1 MRLLTKL
8 ENVTKNYGDI
18 TALDHVSLKVRQGEI
33 LTVAGPNGSGK
44 TTMLRIMAFIDTP
57 TSGEVHFHGVKVNDE
72 NRSQIRTKCTM
83 VFQKTALF
91 KTTVYKNI
99 AYGLKL
105 RGAFSKKEIDRR
117 VKDVLGLVKLNGYE
131 KRLAKK
137 LSGGE
142 QQRISLARA
151 LVLDTELLLLDE
163 PTANLDP
170 KNVSVIEETV
180 SRVNRERKNTVVMA
194 THNLFQAETITK
206 RAALLLGGKVV
217 EVGTA
222 QEIFRTPSRHLA
234 SFARLENVF
243 SGTSR
248 ILKEGTSL
256 IDVGDGVEI
265 EVALRKSG
273 KILVFVRPEDIIM
286 STKPISSSA
295 RNVFEGRIVEISD
308 LGSVVRLKVDA
319 GKRFVVQI
327 TKRSFNEMQ
336 LNVRSE
342 VFLTFKASSV
352 HVV

>member
-1 MRLLTKL
+1 MRPIIKL
-8 ENVTKNYGDI
+8 EDVTKNYADA
-18 TALDHVSLKVRQGEI
+18 TALDHVSLKVKQGEI
-33 LTVAGPNGSGK
+33 FTIAGPNGSGK
-44 TTMLRIMAFIDTP
+44 TTMLRIMALIDTP
-57 TSGEVHFHGVKVNDE
+57 TSGEVHFNSVKIGEE
-72 NRSQIRTKCTM
+72 NRSQIRSKCTM

-91 KTTVYKNI
+91 NTTVYKNI

-105 RGAFSKKEIDRR
+105 RRFSKKEIDER
-117 VKDVLGLVKLNGYE
+117 VKDVLDLVKLNGYE

-170 KNVSVIEETV
+170 KNMSIIEETV

-206 RAALLLGGKVV
+206 RAALLLGGKIV

-243 SGTSR
+243 SGVSR
-248 ILKEGTSL
+248 SLKEGTSL

-265 EVALRKSG
+265 EAALRKSG
-273 KILVFVRPEDIIM
+273 KISVFVRPEDIIL
-286 STKPISSSA
+286 SRKPISSSA
-295 RNVFEGRIVEISD
+295 RNVFKGRIVEVSD
-308 LGSVVRLKVDA
+308 LKSVVKLRVDA
-319 GKRFVVQI
+319 GKQFVVQI

-352 HVV
+352 HVI

>member
-1 MRLLTKL
+1 MKTLIKL
-8 ENVTKNYGDI
+8 KGVTKRYGEI
-18 TALDHVSLKVRQGEI
+18 TALDDVSLEVKEKEI
-33 LTVAGPNGSGK
+33 FTVLGPNGSGK
-44 TTMLRIMAFIDTP
+44 TTMLRIMASIDKSN
-57 TSGEVHFHGVKVNDE
+57 SGEVFFNGEKIDDK
-72 NRSQIRTKCTM
+72 NRSQARKRSTM
-83 VFQKTALF
+83 VFQKTTLF
-91 KTTVYKNI
+91 NTTVYKNI

-105 RGAFSKKEIDRR
+105 RKISKKETDER

-142 QQRISLARA
+142 QQRVSLARA

-170 KNVSVIEETV
+170 KNVSIIEETV
-180 SRVNRERKNTVVMA
+180 SRVNRERRNTVIMA

-222 QEIFRTPSRHLA
+222 QEIFRIPSRHLA

-248 ILKEGTSL
+248 IVKEGTSL

-265 EVALRKSG
+265 EAALRKSG
-273 KILVFVRPEDIIM
+273 KILVFVRPEDIIL
-286 STKPISSSA
+286 SRKPVSSSA
-295 RNVFEGRIVEISD
+295 RNVFKGRIMEISD

-319 GKRFVVQI
+319 GKQFVVQI

-336 LNVRSE
+336 LNVCSE

>member
-1 MRLLTKL
+1 MKPLTEL
-8 ENVTKNYGDI
+8 TDITKNYGNV
-18 TALDHVSLKVRQGEI
+18 TALDNVSLEVRQGEI
-33 LTVAGPNGSGK
+33 FTIAGPNGSGK
-44 TTMLRIMAFIDTP
+44 TTMLRLMAFIDTP
-57 TSGEVHFHGVKVNDE
+57 TSGEVHFNGVKVSDE

-91 KTTVYKNI
+91 NTTVYKNV

-105 RGAFSKKEIDRR
+105 RGFSKKEIDER
-117 VKDVLGLVKLNGYE
+117 VEDALGLVKLDGYE

-142 QQRISLARA
+142 QQRVSLARA
-151 LVLDTELLLLDE
+151 LVLNTELLLLDE

-170 KNVSVIEETV
+170 KNVSIIEETV

-206 RAALLLGGKVV
+206 RAALLLGGKIV

-222 QEIFRTPSRHLA
+222 QEIFRTPSKHLA

-243 SGTSR
+243 SGASR

-256 IDVGDGVEI
+256 IDIGDGVEI
-265 EVALRKSG
+265 EAALRKSG
-273 KILVFVRPEDIIM
+273 KISVFVRPEDIIL
-286 STKPISSSA
+286 SRKPISSSA
-295 RNVFEGRIVEISD
+295 RNVFKGRIVEISD
-308 LGSVVRLKVDA
+308 LESVVRLKVDA
-319 GKRFVVQI
+319 GKQFVVQI

-342 VFLTFKASSV
+342 VLLAFKASSV
-352 HVV
+352 HVI

>member
-1 MRLLTKL
+1 MNPLIELKD
-8 ENVTKNYGDI
+8 VTKSYGDI
-18 TALDHVSLKVRQGEI
+18 TALNDVSLRMRQGEI
-33 LTVAGPNGSGK
+33 FTIAGPNGSGK
-44 TTMLRIMAFIDTP
+44 TTMLRIMASIDTP
-57 TSGEVHFHGVKVNDE
+57 TGGKVYFNGVRVGGS

-91 KTTVYKNI
+91 NTTVYKNI

-105 RGAFSKKEIDRR
+105 RKFPKDKIDER
-117 VKDVLGLVKLNGYE
+117 VENVLDLVKLKGYE

-151 LVLDTELLLLDE
+151 LALNAELLLLDE

-170 KNVSVIEETV
+170 KNVSIIEETI
-180 SRVNRERKNTVVMA
+180 SRVNREFNTTIVMA

-206 RAALLLGGKVV
+206 RAALLLGGKIVQ
-217 EVGTA
+217 VGTA
-222 QEIFRTPSRHLA
+222 QEIFSVPSKHLA

-256 IDVGDGVEI
+256 IDIGNGLEI
-265 EVALRKSG
+265 EAALKRSG
-273 KILVFVRPEDIIM
+273 NVTVFVRPEDIIV
-286 STKPISSSA
+286 SKKPISSSA
-295 RNVFEGRIVEISD
+295 RNVFKGKIVEISD
-308 LGSVVRLKVDA
+308 LESVVKLKIDA
-319 GKRFVVQI
+319 GKQFIVQI

-342 VFLTFKASSV
+342 VFLAFKASSV
-352 HVV
+352 HTV

>member
-1 MRLLTKL
+1 MKPLTEL
-8 ENVTKNYGDI
+8 TDITKNYGNV
-18 TALDHVSLKVRQGEI
+18 TALDNVSLEVRQGEI
-33 LTVAGPNGSGK
+33 FTIAGPNGSGK
-44 TTMLRIMAFIDTP
+44 TTMLRLMAFIDTP
-57 TSGEVHFHGVKVNDE
+57 TSGEVHFNGVKVSDE

-91 KTTVYKNI
+91 NTTVYKNV

-105 RGAFSKKEIDRR
+105 RGFSKKEIDER
-117 VKDVLGLVKLNGYE
+117 VEDALGLVKLDGYE

-142 QQRISLARA
+142 QQRVSLARA
-151 LVLDTELLLLDE
+151 LVLNTELLLLDE

-170 KNVSVIEETV
+170 KNVSIIEETV

-206 RAALLLGGKVV
+206 RAALLLGGKIV

-222 QEIFRTPSRHLA
+222 QEIFRTPSKHLA

-243 SGTSR
+243 SGASR

-265 EVALRKSG
+265 EAALRKSG
-273 KILVFVRPEDIIM
+273 KISVFVRPEDIIL
-286 STKPISSSA
+286 SRKPISSSA
-295 RNVFEGRIVEISD
+295 RNVFKGRIVEISD
-308 LGSVVRLKVDA
+308 LESVVRLRVDA
-319 GKRFVVQI
+319 GKQFVVQI

-342 VFLTFKASSV
+342 VLLAFKASSV
-352 HVV
+352 HVI

>member
-1 MRLLTKL
+1 MKPLIEL
-8 ENVTKNYGDI
+8 EDVTKNYGDL

-33 LTVAGPNGSGK
+33 FTIAGPNGSGK
-44 TTMLRIMAFIDTP
+44 TTLLRIMAFIDTP
-57 TSGEVHFHGVKVNDE
+57 TSGEAHFNGVKVNDE

-91 KTTVYKNI
+91 NTTVYKNI

-105 RGAFSKKEIDRR
+105 RGFSKKEIDER
-117 VKDVLGLVKLNGYE
+117 VKDVLGLVKLDGYE

-142 QQRISLARA
+142 QQRVSLARA

-170 KNVSVIEETV
+170 KTVSIIEETV

-206 RAALLLGGKVV
+206 RAALLLGGKIV
-217 EVGTA
+217 EIGTS
-222 QEIFRTPSRHLA
+222 QEIFRTPSKHLA

-248 ILKEGTSL
+248 ILEEGTSL
-256 IDVGDGVEI
+256 IDVDDGVEI
-265 EVALRKSG
+265 EAALRKSG
-273 KILVFVRPEDIIM
+273 KVSVFVRPEDIIL
-286 STKPISSSA
+286 SRKPISSSA
-295 RNVFEGRIVEISD
+295 RNVFKGRIVEISD
-308 LGSVVRLKVDA
+308 LESVVRLRVDA
-319 GKRFVVQI
+319 GKQFVVQI

-352 HVV
+352 HVI